1 RRAAWP
7 HADRAGGRTGAGGQ
21 HVAGRGPRLRDRAGP
36 PRPRPHPPLHA
47 RDRRRRARARADVPA
62 AVAAPGVWP
71 PGVGTVD
78 LARAHRPVALP
89 ARPGAADGDAGRAD
103 DGHRGQQGRARRD
116 RDDQGDRAAGRRTG
130 DRLGGAGARRGR
142 GEPGHLP
149 GPGLGAQPLAAPGRR
164 TRRGASRNHRPHR
177 AEEARAAGGRTL
189 MGNPRRDIQS
199 LSTDPDGRNPQLVN
213 SVVRAFS
220 ILRCFERSRGH
231 PEERYLGNQDIAR
244 RTRLPKATVSRLT
257 QTLATLGYL
266 EYAPAREKYA
276 LGPAVLG
283 LGHAYMAGHGIVGI
297 AQPLMQELAEYTRAA
312 VMLAVPDG
320 LRMLLLEV

>member
-1 RRAAWP
+1 
-7 HADRAGGRTGAGGQ
+7 
-21 HVAGRGPRLRDRAGP
+21 
-36 PRPRPHPPLHA
+36 
-47 RDRRRRARARADVPA
+47 
-62 AVAAPGVWP
+62 
-71 PGVGTVD
+71 
-78 LARAHRPVALP
+78 
-89 ARPGAADGDAGRAD
+89 
-103 DGHRGQQGRARRD
+103 
-116 RDDQGDRAAGRRTG
+116 
-130 DRLGGAGARRGR
+130 
-142 GEPGHLP
+142 
-149 GPGLGAQPLAAPGRR
+149 
-164 TRRGASRNHRPHR
+164 
-177 AEEARAAGGRTL
+177 

-283 LGHAYMAGHGIVGI
+283 LGHAYMAGHDIVGI

-320 LRMLLLEV
+320 LRMLLLEVCQGDETFNLRLEKGAHVPHGTTALGRADLAARPRELFDLRMLDFERSTPPADWPRIRAGIERARQDYETYGFVFSMGDWHPDVFAVGVPMVSADRTRHFAFNISGRVSVMTREKLVQDFGPKLVALRNRVYEATEGRF